1 MMKRGN
7 LMTNYSVF
15 QVIKIIDEFSIVING
30 GLNDSI
36 SKGDEI
42 EIFVIG
48 DMITDPFNDNKELG
62 TLDFVKATLEVVEIY
77 RDFSVCKKFEEKEVY
92 TPSAMEKAFAPVA
105 GYMQGTKR
113 IEKTVQKINI
123 NEEEIT
129 GRIKDDFVI
138 KIGDTARLAVTE

>member
-1 MMKRGN
+1 MKRGN

>member
-42 EIFVIG
+42 EIFVEG
-48 DMITDPFNDNKELG
+48 DIITDPFNDNKELG

-113 IEKTVQKINI
+113 IEKTVQKISI

-129 GRIKDDFVI
+129 GRVKGDFVI
-138 KIGDTARLAVTE
+138 KIGDTARLAITE